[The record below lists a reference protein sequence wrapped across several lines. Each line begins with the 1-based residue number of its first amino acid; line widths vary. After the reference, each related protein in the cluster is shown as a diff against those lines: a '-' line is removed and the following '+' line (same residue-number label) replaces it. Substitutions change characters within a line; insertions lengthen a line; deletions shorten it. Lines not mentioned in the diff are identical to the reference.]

1 LKTLEFVTVD
11 VFTDR
16 QFGGNPLAIVLNA
29 EGLTGDEMQSIAAEF
44 NLSETTFV
52 LPPKDPANTAEVR
65 IFVPKAELPF
75 AGHPNIGTAYALAR
89 AGSVYGRDISRH
101 VLRFEEKAGLV
112 KLEMAYDGGEIVG
125 AKLTAP
131 QKFVLGETFAPGAVA
146 DACGLM
152 ETDICSERHM
162 PCIASCGTPF
172 LLVEVK
178 SLEALAR
185 SGPNACSAGRLFG
198 AGANTGILV
207 YLRTPGGETDIRARM
222 YAPLKGV
229 PEDPATGSANVALAG
244 LCAHLD
250 PASEFDLSVAIAQ
263 GVEMGRPSLMH
274 ATARKRNGEVE
285 STTISGACVAMMEGS
300 LRLR

>member
-1 LKTLEFVTVD
+1 MKILQFVTVD

-29 EGLTGDEMQSIAAEF
+29 EGLTTKQMQAIAAEF

-89 AGSVYGRDISRH
+89 AGAVYDREISRD
-101 VLRFEEKAGLV
+101 VLQFEEKAGLV
-112 KLEMAYDGGEIVG
+112 KLDMAHDNDEIVG

-131 QKFVLGETFAPGAVA
+131 KKFSLGETFAPGAVA
-146 DACGLM
+146 DACGLT
-152 ETDICSERHM
+152 ENDICCDRHV
-162 PCIASCGTPF
+162 PSIASCGTPF

-185 SGPNACSAGRLFG
+185 SGPSADGSGNLFG

-207 YLRTPGGETDIRARM
+207 YVRTPGGETDLRGRM

-229 PEDPATGSANVALAG
+229 NEDPATGSANVALVG

-250 PASEFDLSVAIAQ
+250 PSTNLDLSVAIAQ

-274 ATARKRNGEVE
+274 ATATKRNGEVQ
-285 STTISGACVAMMEGS
+285 STTIGGTCVAMMEGT

>member
-1 LKTLEFVTVD
+1 MKTLEFVTVD

-29 EGLTGDEMQSIAAEF
+29 EGLTTQQMQLIAAEF

-52 LPPKDPANTAEVR
+52 LPPKDPENTAEVR

-75 AGHPNIGTAYALAR
+75 AGHPNIGTAFALAR
-89 AGSVYGRDISRH
+89 AGSVYGRPVAPD
-101 VLRFEEKAGLV
+101 VLNFEEKAGLV
-112 KLEMAYDGGEIVG
+112 KLDMAHDGGKIVG

-131 QKFVLGETFAPGAVA
+131 QKFSLGATFAPGAVA
-146 DACGLM
+146 AACGLA
-152 ETDICSERHM
+152 EDDVCCDRHA
-162 PCIASCGTPF
+162 PSIASCGTPF
-172 LLVEVK
+172 LLAEVK

-185 SGPNACSAGRLFG
+185 SKPSAGGSGRLFG
-198 AGANTGILV
+198 PEANTGILV
-207 YLRTPGGETDIRARM
+207 YVRTPGGGTDLRARM

-229 PEDPATGSANVALAG
+229 PEDPATGSANVALVG

-250 PASEFDLSVAIAQ
+250 PSADLDLSVAIAQ

-274 ATARKRNGEVE
+274 ASASKRNGEVLQ
-285 STTISGACVAMMEGS
+285 TTIGGTCVPMMAGTLH
-300 LRLR
+300 LR